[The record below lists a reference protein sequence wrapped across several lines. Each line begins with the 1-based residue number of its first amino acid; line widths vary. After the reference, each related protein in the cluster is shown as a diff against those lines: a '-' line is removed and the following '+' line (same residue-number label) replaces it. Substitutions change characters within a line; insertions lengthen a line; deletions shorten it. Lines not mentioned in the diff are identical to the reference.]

1 MRCYEFTYQLRFE
14 AAGSASQCMGAQG
27 ATLLHTSKVSVVT
40 WTSRTV
46 CHDAGAM
53 AALIRHFTGYYC
65 SKRIESRAAFQAT
78 LCHCLAVPSGPT
90 QFSTVIVGR
99 VESVCFEHKHYPIAF
114 QALFGASELNRA
126 QPAAILE

>member
-27 ATLLHTSKVSVVT
+27 ATLLHTAKVSVPGPAAQ
-40 WTSRTV
+40 

-53 AALIRHFTGYYC
+53 AALIRHFTGCYC

-78 LCHCLAVPSGPT
+78 LCHCLALPSGPT